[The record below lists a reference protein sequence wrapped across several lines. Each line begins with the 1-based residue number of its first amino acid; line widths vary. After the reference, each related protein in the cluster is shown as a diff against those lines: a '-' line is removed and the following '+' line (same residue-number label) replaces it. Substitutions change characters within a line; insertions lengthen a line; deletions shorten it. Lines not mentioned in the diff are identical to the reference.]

1 MRAMVLE
8 RPGMPLRLLEKQD
21 PIPGPGKV
29 LVRVTACG
37 VCRTDLHIV
46 DGDLTEPKLP
56 IIPGHEIVGT
66 VIGIGRDIDNFKE
79 GDRIGIPWLGRT
91 CGHCSY
97 CVSGDENLCDEPGF
111 TGYQIDG
118 G

>member
-1 MRAMVLE
+1 MAYDKTMRAMVLE

-37 VCRTDLHIV
+37 VCRTDLHVV

-66 VIGIGRDIDNFKE
+66 VIGMSTTSKRVIGSAFH
-79 GDRIGIPWLGRT
+79 G
-91 CGHCSY
+91 
-97 CVSGDENLCDEPGF
+97 
-111 TGYQIDG
+111 
-118 G
+118 